1 MEAREDEAV
10 RDFAHAFCRAAN
22 ELIVASFVVGED
34 AACPE
39 GTVRDRGVED
49 VHGGLGDC
57 AFGGV
62 RDAVRD
68 RQRER
73 NVDRLVGGAFLEVEG
88 GGTRDV
94 GCREGG
100 ARAVAS
106 RDDGCG
112 GVNEADVRAGDF
124 DRGVLGLEVPGV
136 VAAVADEVLEF
147 DPGIGVSERAA
158 LGLEDGTDALVWRDH
173 VEPGEQ
179 VVVRQ
184 RKDAL
189 GRGE

>member
-1 MEAREDEAV
+1 
-10 RDFAHAFCRAAN
+10 
-22 ELIVASFVVGED
+22 
-34 AACPE
+34 
-39 GTVRDRGVED
+39 
-49 VHGGLGDC
+49 
-57 AFGGV
+57 
-62 RDAVRD
+62 
-68 RQRER
+68 
-73 NVDRLVGGAFLEVEG
+73 VDRLVGGAFLEVEG

-112 GVNEADVRAGDF
+112 GVNEADVRAGDL

-136 VAAVADEVLEF
+136 VAAVADEVLKF
-147 DPGIGVSERAA
+147 DPGVGVSERAA
-158 LGLEDGTDALVWRDH
+158 LWLEDGPDALVGRDH

-184 RKDAL
+184 REDAL

>member
-10 RDFAHAFCRAAN
+10 RDLAYAFCRAAN
-22 ELIVASFVVGED
+22 KLVVASFVVGEET
-34 AACPE
+34 ACPE
-39 GTVRDRGVED
+39 GTVRDRGFED
-49 VHGGLGDC
+49 VHCGLGDC
-57 AFGGV
+57 TFGGV
-62 RDAVRD
+62 GNAVRD

-73 NVDRLVGGAFLEVEG
+73 NVYRLVGGAFLEIEG

-136 VAAVADEVLEF
+136 VAAVTDEVLEF
-147 DPGIGVSERAA
+147 DPGVGVSERAA
-158 LGLEDGTDALVWRDH
+158 LGLEDGTDALVGRDH
-173 VEPGEQ
+173 VEPSEQ

-184 RKDAL
+184 REDAL
-189 GRGE
+189 GGGE